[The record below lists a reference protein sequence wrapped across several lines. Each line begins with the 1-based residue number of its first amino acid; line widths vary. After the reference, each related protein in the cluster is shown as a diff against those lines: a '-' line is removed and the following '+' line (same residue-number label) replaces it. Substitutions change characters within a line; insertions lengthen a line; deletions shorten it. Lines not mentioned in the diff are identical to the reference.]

1 MGIACATN
9 PHGMMGWGSKT
20 EGTPFFGCSFC
31 DKDGHQHTTV
41 IAGPTFQVF
50 STRNHRLYIIYI
62 YTYLYIYIY
71 IFIYIHIYLSMYL
84 SMYLFMC
91 LFIFSYR
98 VIGKLYSSEALAAS
112 IHPRVGGASASPS
125 QFLPYVWMCLHAFLL
140 IYMCIYVYIYIIH
153 MYIYIILYYKI
164 LYI

>member
-1 MGIACATN
+1 MGTACATN
-9 PHGMMGWGSKT
+9 LHGMMGWGSKT

-50 STRNHRLYIIYI
+50 STRNHRLYIHTYI
-62 YTYLYIYIY
+62 HTYIHYITYIHTY
-71 IFIYIHIYLSMYL
+71 IYIHIYLSMYL

-91 LFIFSYR
+91 LFILSCR

-112 IHPRVGGASASPS
+112 IHPRVGVASASPS
-125 QFLPYVWMCLHAFLL
+125 QFLPYVWMCLHAVLL
-140 IYMCIYVYIYIIH
+140 IYICIYIYVC
-153 MYIYIILYYKI
+153 ILYYK
-164 LYI
+164 